1 MLKKVVNK
9 VVVFIALFSF
19 FNCNVIAYDYINPSN
34 KIGVNET
41 INEIF
46 TSKEQYEDLAGVYEE
61 NTVMINDA
69 TSTSYWW
76 PVGSIETTEVDGKVF
91 AKGEPETLHIS
102 SNFGYR
108 IHPLTGKR
116 KLHSGID
123 IAGGR
128 GLNQVNIIAA
138 KDGIVVYPTAG
149 VSNNCPTSSS
159 LSSCGGGYGNY
170 VIIQHSDGNYTLYA
184 HLYENTIT
192 VKEGDSVSQ
201 GQVIA
206 KMGSSGNSTGMHL
219 HFEIREGNN
228 AYGSTVDPL
237 EYISAENPR
246 EVLITLDGSYGEFI
260 EWIKSWEGAGR
271 KEGDYYIVEDL
282 QDGVHTVGTGV
293 TLEYCGDLFR
303 QYGINPNQYMY
314 HGAKI
319 PADIVDK
326 VKLERFNMDRSAIER
341 QIASCSI
348 TLSENQL
355 QALTSNRYNVGNT
368 DGLCDAYKKYGDTE
382 DFYNNWLLPS
392 KLLKGTQFEKGLRR
406 RRAAEWDLFHRG
418 VYTYNR

>member
-1 MLKKVVNK
+1 MLKRVVNK
-9 VVVFIALFSF
+9 VVIFVALFSF
-19 FNCNVIAYDYINPSN
+19 FHYNVVAYDYINPSN
-34 KIGVNET
+34 KGGVNNI

-46 TSKEQYEDLAGVYEE
+46 MSKEQYEDLAGAYDETSV
-61 NTVMINDA
+61 TINDA
-69 TSTSYWW
+69 SSTAYWW
-76 PVGSIETTEVDGKVF
+76 PVGSIETTEADGKVF
-91 AKGEPETLHIS
+91 AKGDPETTNITS
-102 SNFGYR
+102 KYGYR
-108 IHPLTGKR
+108 IHPLTGNR
-116 KLHSGID
+116 KFHNGID

-128 GLNQVNIIAA
+128 GYNQVNIIAA

-184 HLYENTIT
+184 HLYENSIT

-219 HFEIREGNN
+219 HFEVREGSNE
-228 AYGSTVDPL
+228 YGASADPL

-246 EVLITLDGSYGEFI
+246 EIISTSSGSLGEFVSWM
-260 EWIKSWEGAGR
+260 ESWEGAGR
-271 KEGDYYIVEDL
+271 KEGDYYIVENLGDNA
-282 QDGVHTVGTGV
+282 HTVGSGV
-293 TLEYCGDLFR
+293 TLEYCGDIFR
-303 QYGINPNQYMY
+303 QYGINPNEYKY

-319 PADIVDK
+319 KADIVEK
-326 VKLERFNMDRSAIER
+326 VKLERFNQDRSAVER
-341 QIASCSI
+341 ELASCSV
-348 TLSENQL
+348 TLTENQL
-355 QALTSNRYNVGNT
+355 QALTSNRYNVGNV
-368 DGLCDAYKKYGDTE
+368 DGLCKAYKKYGDTE

-392 KLLKGTQFEKGLRR
+392 KLLRGTQFEKGLRR